1 MYTICSFIY
10 LLCPYYVLN
19 ADLRVALISIRH
31 GSCPQGVNVLG
42 EDSEQVLLIGQLLAV
57 GLYFSTYRITLRG
70 SVCSSLAIYSIK
82 SEEKE
87 EAQEECFF
95 RCSKAQQ
102 LNHRSTVPIV
112 IHKLIVIGSGIAEI
126 QIRSYRF
133 LRKINITTL
142 RYGKV

>member
-87 EAQEECFF
+87 EAQGVLFQM
-95 RCSKAQQ
+95 QQ
-102 LNHRSTVPIV
+102 GSTTKPQV
-112 IHKLIVIGSGIAEI
+112 HGSNCDT
-126 QIRSYRF
+126 QINSNRQWYCRDTNKE
-133 LRKINITTL
+133 L
-142 RYGKV
+142 